1 MSIKVLDIPFNKLLE
16 LKAADK
22 EGDFI
27 YMLEERVDFENHLGN
42 FHAGVL
48 FSVAESTSGEFLL
61 NEYSDIVD
69 EIIPVIR
76 KAVVKYS
83 KPGNG
88 TIYSKACFA
97 EGDKDDLLE
106 ELKKR
111 KRVIM
116 KVKSELFNEENER
129 LMTAYFD
136 WFVAY
141 R

>member
-1 MSIKVLDIPFNKLLE
+1 MSLKVLDIPFNKLLG
-16 LKAADK
+16 LKAADRGG
-22 EGDFI
+22 EYI
-27 YMLEERVDFENHLGN
+27 YMLEEKSDFENHLGN

-48 FSVAESTSGEFLL
+48 FSVAESSSGEFLIK
-61 NEYSDIVD
+61 EYNDIVD

-76 KAVVKYS
+76 KAEVKYS
-83 KPGNG
+83 KPGKG

-97 EGDKDDLLE
+97 KGNKEELLE
-106 ELKKR
+106 ELKER

-116 KVKSELFNEENER
+116 RVKSELFNEEDER